1 MPFLKAVCW
10 SFCGDETISN
20 QVDLELFL
28 HQLCGS
34 TDVFIKS
41 LSNLSILLS
50 SASPKTVEMGIDF
63 LATIL
68 ETSTSKQ
75 MFPSFRLLHADNE
88 VFRLQD
94 FLQVKS
100 STYPVQVCADF
111 SDETNLNQEKDQ
123 PGLCTFFVFN
133 VSIAAM
139 FFCKG

>member
-1 MPFLKAVCW
+1 VCW
-10 SFCGDETISN
+10 SFCGDEAISN

-41 LSNLSILLS
+41 LCNLSILLS
-50 SASPKTVEMGIDF
+50 SVSPKTVETGIDF

-75 MFPSFRLLHADNE
+75 MFPSLRLLHEHNE
-88 VFRLQD
+88 GFGLKD

-100 STYPVQVCADF
+100 STYPVQGCVDF
-111 SDETNLNQEKDQ
+111 IEEINLNQEKDQ
-123 PGLCTFFVFN
+123 PGLWNIFFQCFYCCNVFL
-133 VSIAAM
+133 
-139 FFCKG
+139 